1 MSPEAFF
8 RDLLGK
14 ADITINGNQTWDLQ
28 VYDERAYSRMLHDGT
43 IGFGEAFMEGWLG
56 CERFDLLAE
65 RAFRADLTSRFEVRA
80 ALVTALRAKLNPF
93 GSRRRS
99 FEIGDLHYNAG
110 NDFFESLLDPTMAY
124 SCGYWEHTDGL
135 EAAQRAKLDLICRK
149 LKLEPGMR
157 VLDIGSGWGS
167 FARYATEHY
176 GVSVLGITVS
186 CQQIEFASQFCAGLP
201 AKFRYLDYRDL
212 NETFDRVVSVG
223 MFEHV
228 GRRYYPE
235 FFAACTRCLKP
246 SGLLLLHTIGQQHEQ
261 PVNAWYDKYIAPG
274 AEIPTIANVV
284 TTADGALLLED
295 LHTIYGSN
303 YDKTLMAWAAN
314 LEAGWD
320 ELKVKYAQSF
330 YRMWKL
336 YLQGCAAGFRTDLL
350 RVWQFVFSRGGYP
363 GGYVSAR

>member
-1 MSPEAFF
+1 MC
-8 RDLLGK
+8 
-14 ADITINGNQTWDLQ
+14 
-28 VYDERAYSRMLHDGT
+28 DERAYSRMLRDGT
-43 IGFGEAFMEGWLG
+43 MGFGEAFMEGWLG

-65 RAFRADLTSRFEVRA
+65 RAFRADLSSRFEVRA

-99 FEIGDLHYNAG
+99 FEIGDLHYDAG

-124 SCGYWEHTDGL
+124 SCGYWEHADGL

-186 CQQIEFASQFCAGLP
+186 RQQIEFAGRFCAGLP
-201 AKFRYLDYRDL
+201 AKFHYLDYRDL

-235 FFAACTRCLKP
+235 FFAACTRCLNLLASCCSTP
-246 SGLLLLHTIGQQHEQ
+246 S
-261 PVNAWYDKYIAPG
+261 A
-274 AEIPTIANVV
+274 
-284 TTADGALLLED
+284 
-295 LHTIYGSN
+295 SS
-303 YDKTLMAWAAN
+303 M
-314 LEAGWD
+314 
-320 ELKVKYAQSF
+320 S
-330 YRMWKL
+330 
-336 YLQGCAAGFRTDLL
+336 
-350 RVWQFVFSRGGYP
+350 SR
-363 GGYVSAR
+363 